1 MTVPIYIDGK
11 ETGSLA
17 IGQEGPLTVMEADLE
32 DVGRV
37 VRLTVFGEREGYLGV
52 PEPVAGRLK
61 LTRRLSPAQMRAFPK
76 YPGYAAERAR
86 EEEKEAA
93 PEARPAAMDT
103 GAGEPARHVLWM
115 GGKPHYF

>member
-11 ETGSLA
+11 ETGSLD
-17 IGQEGPLTVMEADLE
+17 IRREGPVTVMRADLE

-52 PEPVAGRLK
+52 PEPADGRLK
-61 LTRRLSPAQMRAFPK
+61 LTKRLSPTQMRAFPK
-76 YPGYAAERAR
+76 YPGYAAERAV
-86 EEEKEAA
+86 EAKKEPA
-93 PEARPAAMDT
+93 PVSVST
-103 GAGEPARHVLWM
+103 GAEEPGRHVLWM